1 MIEFVIFRI
10 ASSGQVDILKRAGAT
25 LNLRIERAPGLSEW
39 RSETTSV
46 MEETFESVVSVTSTQ
61 QTKQSVG
68 LPLDRGE
75 DRHDNRSE
83 DRHHLERHT
92 MREYTRSPHLN
103 RTYSE
108 STPEAPAPEWK
119 SAEQRLNLTQEIT
132 APKATTYEI
141 NVQHQKTD
149 RSSQERP
156 VAAPRTRS
164 EPSTPVLGIGR
175 DTPTMEKSD
184 IIFTTL
190 IRDRN
195 SLGFDVE
202 EQPMRGEN
210 SFQALVP
217 SV

>member
-1 MIEFVIFRI
+1 M
-10 ASSGQVDILKRAGAT
+10 
-25 LNLRIERAPGLSEW
+25 LNLRIERVPGLSEW

-61 QTKQSVG
+61 QTKQNVA
-68 LPLDRGE
+68 LLMDRGE
-75 DRHDNRSE
+75 DRHDRSE

-108 STPEAPAPEWK
+108 STPEAPAAEWK

-132 APKATTYEI
+132 SPKPTAYEI
-141 NVQHQKTD
+141 NVQHQKTV
-149 RSSQERP
+149 SPSQERP

-164 EPSTPVLGIGR
+164 EPSTPVLGTGR
-175 DTPTMEKSD
+175 ETPTMEKSD

-202 EQPMRGEN
+202 EQPMRGE
-210 SFQALVP
+210 F
-217 SV
+217 